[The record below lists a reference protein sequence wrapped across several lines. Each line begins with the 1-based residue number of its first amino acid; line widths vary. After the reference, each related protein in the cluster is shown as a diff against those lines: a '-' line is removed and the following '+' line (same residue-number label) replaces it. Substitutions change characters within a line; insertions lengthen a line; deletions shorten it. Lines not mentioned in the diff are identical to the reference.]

1 MLGNSSPF
9 PLSVRNLDQRVGNA
23 RIKDFLNMRAD
34 RDYALERHDFNR
46 SITADV
52 TNTWTVA
59 NGGTAT
65 TWAALAAA
73 GGWIR
78 GITGTTTASAGLQMY
93 QPTKYWTG
101 TSGAGCAFLYK
112 ATVVEGLTIEMGFVD
127 ALPSIN
133 STVVNNATTPTFNTS
148 VDVAMFLYQ
157 HTSGNSTAA
166 PDRVGL
172 YTNNSSAATAQKS
185 VQTIATLGAAPG
197 PVAAT
202 EHFVAIE
209 LVGTTVMCWIGGQD
223 EPLKLTSAITAANG
237 VLPFFSVKGANST
250 SKNVDIDTIWTWS
263 GRLG

>member
-1 MLGNSSPF
+1 MLGNSNPF

-23 RIKDFLNMRAD
+23 RIKDFLYARAD
-34 RDYALERHDFNR
+34 RDYAFERHDFNR

-65 TWAALAAA
+65 TWAARAEA

-101 TSGAGCAFLYK
+101 TSVAGCAFLYK

-127 ALPSIN
+127 ALPGINNTVIN
-133 STVVNNATTPTFNTS
+133 SDTAAPTFNTS
-148 VDVAMFLYQ
+148 VDVAMFLYR
-157 HTSGNSTAA
+157 HATAA
-166 PDRVGL
+166 TLAPNSVGL
-172 YTNNSSAATAQKS
+172 YAANSSAATTQRSLAT
-185 VQTIATLGAAPG
+185 VATLGAAPG

-209 LVGTTVMCWIGGQD
+209 LVGTTVLCWIGGLD

-237 VLPFFSVKGANST
+237 VLPFFSVKGNNST